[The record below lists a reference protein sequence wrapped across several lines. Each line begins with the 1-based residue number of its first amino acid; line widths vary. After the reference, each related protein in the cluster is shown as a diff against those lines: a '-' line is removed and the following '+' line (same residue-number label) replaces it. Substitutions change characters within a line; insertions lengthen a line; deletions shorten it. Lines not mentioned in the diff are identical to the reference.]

1 MAHESFENA
10 EIAAVMNRL
19 FVNIK
24 VDREERPD
32 LDTVYQQALAVMG
45 QQGGWPLT
53 MFLTPEG
60 EPFWG
65 GTYFPPEPR
74 YGRPGFVQVLEQ
86 VAELWR
92 SGNAGI
98 ASNRKAIGQ
107 ALSPARH
114 ARAWRAG
121 PRRGRAPQSLGSWPS
136 ASTPSMA
143 ASPAPPSSRRP
154 RSCA

>member
-1 MAHESFENA
+1 MAHESFEHA
-10 EIAAVMNRL
+10 ETAAVMNRL

-53 MFLTPEG
+53 MFLTPAG

-92 SGNAGI
+92 SGSERDRRQPQGHRRGA
-98 ASNRKAIGQ
+98 ASDSPRP
-107 ALSPARH
+107 SPASPCRRRRH
-114 ARAWRAG
+114 CR
-121 PRRGRAPQSLGSWPS
+121 
-136 ASTPSMA
+136 
-143 ASPAPPSSRRP
+143 SPAQLAERFDTIHGGIGARPNFRRP